1 MTGAAGPPPAPCVVW
16 AAAGRALPGEVE
28 TGDRAV
34 HVELVG
40 GAVVAVVD
48 GLGHGPEAA
57 LASARAVEVIEG
69 HAGEHVD
76 ALSIDEVVAAAHT
89 RLARTRGV
97 AMTIAT
103 ITCDGTMRW
112 VGVGNV
118 EAHLLRADGHRAR
131 RDASAV
137 LYGGV
142 VGYRVPRLRVSTVQ
156 LAPGDLLVM
165 ATDGI
170 QVDFTDH
177 VIVGDPPERVVA
189 RVLERSARTNDD
201 ALVAAVR
208 YQGTAT

>member
-1 MTGAAGPPPAPCVVW
+1 MTGPADPPAASCIAF
-16 AAAGRALPGEVE
+16 AASGRALPGEVE

-40 GAVVAVVD
+40 GAVVAVID

-57 LASARAVEVIEG
+57 LASALAVEVIEG

-76 ALSIDEVVAAAHT
+76 ALAVDEVVTAAHE
-89 RLARTRGV
+89 RLTRTRGV
-97 AMTIAT
+97 AMTIAA
-103 ITCDGTMRW
+103 IRCDGTMRW
-112 VGVGNV
+112 LGVGNV
-118 EAHLLRADGHRAR
+118 EAHVLRADGLRAR

-142 VGYRVPRLRVSTVQ
+142 VGYRLPRLRVSTVQ
-156 LAPGDLLVM
+156 LVPGSLVVM

-170 QVDFTDH
+170 HVDFTDH
-177 VIVGDPPERVVA
+177 VMLADPPERVVA
-189 RVLERSARTNDD
+189 RALERSARANDD

-208 YQGTAT
+208 YLGPAT